1 MFDDYMKREEYYPQP
16 IGKLKQVVV
25 RLTHNGVTSDYTFQ
39 VSPTTDTAVV
49 ELNLDQGG
57 LKK

>member
-1 MFDDYMKREEYYPQP
+1 MFDETQP
-16 IGKLKQVVV
+16 IGKLKQVIV
-25 RLTHNGVTSDYTFQ
+25 RLTHNGVVTDYTFP
-39 VSPTTDTAVV
+39 VSPTADTAVV